1 MVLQFGIEEALEYVK
16 IMFNQITIKIKLKG
30 KIIFFNYINTLKIKS
45 LNFKI

>member
-1 MVLQFGIEEALEYVK
+1 MVLQFGIEEALESVK
-16 IMFNQITIKIKLKG
+16 FMFNQITIKIKLKG

>member
-30 KIIFFNYINTLKIKS
+30 KNIFSIINNLKIKS